1 MEKSLNE
8 LKKNFMTEY
17 ANMTPAKD
25 VSDFLEFYKNYN
37 N

>member
-25 VSDFLEFYKNYN
+25 VLDFYKNYN